1 MVSSSVLHVSPG
13 LLASDDQSAA
23 LQYLWPDAGPELAR
37 VLTSGRLPAL
47 PDLFVRLSRAP
58 VVSIVSIRGRAS
70 GVGSE
75 DLGYSHRDL
84 PSQAGHD
91 APFMARIKSG
101 TEAIGRKYQ

>member
-1 MVSSSVLHVSPG
+1 M
-13 LLASDDQSAA
+13 
-23 LQYLWPDAGPELAR
+23 
-37 VLTSGRLPAL
+37 
-47 PDLFVRLSRAP
+47 
-58 VVSIVSIRGRAS
+58 SIVSIRGRAS